1 MVSKINMS
9 SMPMFFAESSDF
21 GKWLEEHHNSTPELW
36 VGFYKKGSGKPS
48 ITWPESVVEAL
59 CFGWIDGV
67 RKSLNDSSY
76 MIRFTPRKPGSI
88 WSAVNIEYVEQLIN
102 SGKMRPEGLK
112 AFELRK
118 EEKSSIYAY
127 EQKDEAKLDEA
138 SEQQF
143 RSNAKAWDFFQ
154 SQPAWYRKQAIYR
167 VISAKREETRVKRLA
182 VLIEGSEQGR
192 RV

>member
-9 SMPMFFAESSDF
+9 SEPMFFAEPSVF
-21 GKWLEEHHNSTPELW
+21 GKWLEEHHSSTPELW
-36 VGFYKKGSGKPS
+36 VGFHKKGSGKPS

-67 RKSLNDSSY
+67 RKSLGDTSY
-76 MIRFTPRKPGSI
+76 MIRFTPRKPASI
-88 WSAVNIEYVEQLIN
+88 WSAVNIEYVEQLIS
-102 SGKMRPEGLK
+102 SGRMRPEGLK

-127 EQKDEAKLDEA
+127 EQKGEAKLDEA

-143 RSNAKAWDFFQ
+143 RSHAKAWEFFQ
-154 SQPAWYRKQAIYR
+154 SQPAWYRKQAVYR

-182 VLIEGSEQGR
+182 DLIEGMEQGR

>member
-1 MVSKINMS
+1 MS
-9 SMPMFFAESSDF
+9 SEPIFFAEPSDF
-21 GKWLEEHHNSTPELW
+21 GKWLEEHHSSAPELW
-36 VGFYKKGSGKPS
+36 VGFHKKGSGKPS

-67 RKSLNDSSY
+67 RKSLGDSSY

-88 WSAVNIEYVEQLIN
+88 WSAVNIEYVEQLIS
-102 SGKMRPEGLK
+102 SGRMQPEGLK

-127 EQKDEAKLDEA
+127 EQKGEAKLDEA

-143 RSNAKAWDFFQ
+143 RSNAKAWEFFQ
-154 SQPAWYRKQAIYR
+154 SQPAWYRKQAVYQ

-182 VLIEGSEQGR
+182 DLIEGMEQGR